1 MHGALVASASHETT
15 QKNELPATDATGISR
30 YLSYLLRHAPQSI
43 GLQLDPEGWADI
55 DALLSGAARQGHHL
69 DRATLETVC
78 ATNDKQRFALSD
90 DGRRIRAVQGH
101 STPAVQRRYPTAQP
115 PERLYHGTATR
126 FLDSIREQG
135 LKPGARHHV
144 HLSPDIRTALAVGTR
159 YGVPVILEVDAQRMH
174 RQGHTFFVAENGV
187 WLTDTVPAEFLKE
200 MDARALRRALTTART
215 STRWT
220 APAPRKAASNT
231 ACPCVRNATRESA

>member
-1 MHGALVASASHETT
+1 MSK
-15 QKNELPATDATGISR
+15 QKNELPAPDATRISR
-30 YLSYLLRHAPQSI
+30 FLSYLLRHAPQTI

-55 DALLSGAARQGHHL
+55 DELITGATRYGHPL
-69 DRATLETVC
+69 DRATLEIVC

-101 STPAVQRRYPTAQP
+101 STPVVQRRYPPVQP

-126 FLDSIREQG
+126 FLDSIRAQG

-187 WLTDTVPAEFLKE
+187 WLTGTVPAEFLTE
-200 MDARALRRALTTART
+200 MDRPAR
-215 STRWT
+215 
-220 APAPRKAASNT
+220 
-231 ACPCVRNATRESA
+231 

>member
-1 MHGALVASASHETT
+1 MRP
-15 QKNELPATDATGISR
+15 QKNELPAADATRISR
-30 YLSYLLRHAPQSI
+30 TLSYLLRHAPQTI
-43 GLQLDPEGWADI
+43 GLRLDPEGWADI
-55 DALLSGAARQGHHL
+55 DELIAGIARLGHPV

-101 STPAVQRRYPTAQP
+101 STPVVQRRYPAAQP

-126 FLDSIREQG
+126 FLDSIRAQG
-135 LKPGARHHV
+135 LIPGARHHV

-187 WLTDTVPAEFLKE
+187 WLTETVPAEY
-200 MDARALRRALTTART
+200 LTERD
-215 STRWT
+215 
-220 APAPRKAASNT
+220 APAR
-231 ACPCVRNATRESA
+231 

>member
-1 MHGALVASASHETT
+1 MKPH

-55 DALLSGAARQGHHL
+55 DALLTGVARHGLHL

-101 STPAVQRRYPTAQP
+101 STPVVQRRYPTAQP

-126 FLDSIREQG
+126 FLDSIRVQG
-135 LKPGARHHV
+135 LKPGDRHHV

-159 YGVPVILEVDAQRMH
+159 YGVPAVLEVDALRMH
-174 RQGHTFFVAENGV
+174 R
-187 WLTDTVPAEFLKE
+187 
-200 MDARALRRALTTART
+200 
-215 STRWT
+215 
-220 APAPRKAASNT
+220 
-231 ACPCVRNATRESA
+231 

>member
-1 MHGALVASASHETT
+1 MRP
-15 QKNELPATDATGISR
+15 QKNELPAVDATRISR
-30 YLSYLLRHAPQSI
+30 TLSYLLRHAPQTI
-43 GLQLDPEGWADI
+43 GLRLDPEGWADI
-55 DALLSGAARQGHHL
+55 DELIAGIARLGHPV

-101 STPAVQRRYPTAQP
+101 STPVVQRRYPAAQP

-126 FLDSIREQG
+126 LLDSIRAQG
-135 LKPGARHHV
+135 LIPGARHHV
-144 HLSPDIRTALAVGTR
+144 HLSPDVRTALAVGTR

-187 WLTDTVPAEFLKE
+187 WLTDAVPAEY
-200 MDARALRRALTTART
+200 LTERD
-215 STRWT
+215 
-220 APAPRKAASNT
+220 APAR
-231 ACPCVRNATRESA
+231 

>member
-1 MHGALVASASHETT
+1 MST
-15 QKNELPATDATGISR
+15 QKNKPLAPDAISISK
-30 YLSYLLRHAPQSI
+30 YLSYLLRHEPHAI

-55 DALLSGAARQGHHL
+55 GELIACAARHGRRL

-90 DGRRIRAVQGH
+90 DGQRIRAVQGH
-101 STPAVQRRYPTAQP
+101 STSLVQRQYPAAQP

-126 FLDSIREQG
+126 FLESIRAQG

-159 YGVPVILEVDAQRMH
+159 YGVPAILEVDAQRMH

-187 WLTDTVPAEFLKE
+187 WLTDAVPAEY
-200 MDARALRRALTTART
+200 LTRID
-215 STRWT
+215 
-220 APAPRKAASNT
+220 APAR
-231 ACPCVRNATRESA
+231 

>member
-1 MHGALVASASHETT
+1 MTT
-15 QKNELPATDATGISR
+15 RKNEPLAPDATRISK
-30 YLSYLLRHAPQSI
+30 YLSYLLRHEPQAI

-55 DALLSGAARQGHHL
+55 GELIAGAARHGHRL
-69 DRATLETVC
+69 DRATIETVC
-78 ATNDKQRFALSD
+78 ATSDKQRFALSD

-101 STPAVQRRYPTAQP
+101 STSVVQRRYPAAQP

-126 FLDSIREQG
+126 FLDSIRAQG

-159 YGVPVILEVDAQRMH
+159 YGVPVILEIDAQRMH

-187 WLTDTVPAEFLKE
+187 WLTDAVPAECLTPI
-200 MDARALRRALTTART
+200 DTPAR
-215 STRWT
+215 
-220 APAPRKAASNT
+220 
-231 ACPCVRNATRESA
+231 

>member
-1 MHGALVASASHETT
+1 MNTS
-15 QKNELPATDATGISR
+15 KKKLPAPDATSISR
-30 YLSYLLRHAPQSI
+30 TLSYLLRHAPETI

-55 DALLSGAARQGHHL
+55 DELITGAARQGHPL

-78 ATNDKQRFALSD
+78 ATSDKQRFALSD

-101 STPAVQRRYPTAQP
+101 STPAVQRRYPAAQP

-126 FLDSIREQG
+126 FLDSIRAQG

-144 HLSPDIRTALAVGTR
+144 HLSPEIRTALAVGKR

-174 RQGHTFFVAENGV
+174 RQGYTFFVAENGV

-200 MDARALRRALTTART
+200 MER
-215 STRWT
+215 
-220 APAPRKAASNT
+220 PA
-231 ACPCVRNATRESA
+231 C

>member
-1 MHGALVASASHETT
+1 MNTS
-15 QKNELPATDATGISR
+15 KKKLPAPDATRISR
-30 YLSYLLRHAPQSI
+30 TLSYLLRHAPETI

-55 DALLSGAARQGHHL
+55 DELITGAARQGHPL
-69 DRATLETVC
+69 DRATIETVC
-78 ATNDKQRFALSD
+78 ATSDKQRFALSD

-101 STPAVQRRYPTAQP
+101 STPAVQRRYPAAQP

-126 FLDSIREQG
+126 FLDSIRAQG

-144 HLSPDIRTALAVGTR
+144 HLSPDIRTALAVGKR

-200 MDARALRRALTTART
+200 MERPAR
-215 STRWT
+215 
-220 APAPRKAASNT
+220 
-231 ACPCVRNATRESA
+231 

>member
-1 MHGALVASASHETT
+1 MKPHK
-15 QKNELPATDATGISR
+15 KNELPATDATGISR
-30 YLSYLLRHAPQSI
+30 MLSYLLRHAPQSI

-55 DALLSGAARQGHHL
+55 DELITGAARHGHRL

-101 STPAVQRRYPTAQP
+101 STPAVQRRYPAAQP
-115 PERLYHGTATR
+115 PGRLYHGTATR
-126 FLDSIREQG
+126 FLDSIRAQG

-144 HLSPDIRTALAVGTR
+144 HLSPDIGTALAVGTR

-187 WLTDTVPAEFLKE
+187 WLTDTVRAEFLKE
-200 MDARALRRALTTART
+200 MDGPAR
-215 STRWT
+215 
-220 APAPRKAASNT
+220 
-231 ACPCVRNATRESA
+231 